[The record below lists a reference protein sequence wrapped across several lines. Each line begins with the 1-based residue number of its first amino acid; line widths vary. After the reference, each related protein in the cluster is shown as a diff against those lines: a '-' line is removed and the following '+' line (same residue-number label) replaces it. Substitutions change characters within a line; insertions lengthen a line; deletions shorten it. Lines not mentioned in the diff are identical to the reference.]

1 MNQETLKVINHAVK
15 TGGEYATLVV
25 EIIGVLIILVLS
37 LYAFGYAIYRL
48 VKSENGTAIFHKTR
62 YRLIHG
68 ILLGLDFLVAAD
80 IIRTAALELTF
91 HSVGVLSIIV
101 AIRIILSFTLEVEM
115 TGYWPWQKSSE
126 KPTE

>member
-1 MNQETLKVINHAVK
+1 MNQESLKTLTDLVR
-15 TGGEYATLVV
+15 TFGEYATLVV

-37 LYAFGYAIYRL
+37 LYAFGYAIYQL
-48 VKSENGTAIFHKTR
+48 LKSAEGTTIFHETR